1 MRTEFVNYITER
13 SKSDS
18 SLILLTADLGFGIF
32 DNFLETSPNHFI
44 NVGVSEQN
52 MSSIAAGLSLEGRK
66 VFTYSIGNFPTLR
79 CLEQIRNDICYHNL
93 NVTIVSTG
101 AGFSYGQLGMT
112 HFATEDVAIM
122 RSLPNLTVVSPCCN
136 YEMKQLLAELDKI
149 ETPKYLRID
158 KSKIEPSIER
168 KISLGQPNI
177 IHSGSSE
184 IAFICTGG
192 IVSEAIKARSE
203 LMSKGIDPDVISLHT
218 LKPINIELMSEL
230 ISKYKLIITLEE
242 HNIIGGVGSIISEII
257 TDLNFKNTKL
267 IRMGIPDEYSTVV
280 GDQYFLRKHYKLCSE
295 NLVENVLSFLK
306 NKI

>member
-1 MRTEFVNYITER
+1 MRTEFVKYITER

-32 DNFLETSPNHFI
+32 DNFIETSPKHFI

-52 MSSIAAGLSLEGRK
+52 MSSIAAGLSLQGRK

-122 RSLPNLTVVSPCCN
+122 RALPNLTVVSPCCN

-158 KSKIEPSIER
+158 KSKIEPAIER

-192 IVSEAIKARSE
+192 IVLEAIKARKE

-280 GDQYFLRKHYKLCSE
+280 GDQHFLRKHYKLCSE